1 MEVIVKKLLIV
12 LFVLFLGG
20 CMLGGC
26 MQVEADQPQPQ
37 ISEEEYRDLIERIS
51 ELEEELGNLKQ
62 DIADGQYCYIYDC
75 DGE

>member
-20 CMLGGC
+20 CM
-26 MQVEADQPQPQ
+26 QVEADQPQPQ
-37 ISEEEYRDLIERIS
+37 ISEDEYRDLIERMS

-75 DGE
+75 DGDE